1 MAVKIRR
8 LADNVMES
16 TNEIQS
22 KIEEIQ
28 QAINRLIVVAEIS
41 SKRIE
46 DGADLEGKTI
56 LELESLVQGSKST
69 NDESKQISLATQQ
82 QMTVTSQVLTTL
94 KEIQQSSVSMKQTQT
109 VTSGLSESSKVLSKL
124 VNEFKTKKV
133 LKPPCFCI
141 QI

>member
-1 MAVKIRR
+1 
-8 LADNVMES
+8 MES

-82 QMTVTSQVLTTL
+82 QMTATSQVLTTL